1 MCFQRKQ
8 AADSICFAIAETR
21 ARCEYLDRI
30 LPGGQGK
37 IKVWAWDQENMT
49 TALRSQ
55 VDAAILIR
63 KGLSAADLARWQ
75 QKSLPEFMLEDLA
88 DQELDCLGLKR
99 GHRVYEQRRKAM
111 LEELS
116 QPVPTIELPWGR
128 IVARYDDS
136 DSPPSFSLVF
146 AFNSPEGFPIRQR
159 PSLGSECDIEAIQFA
174 IGKVLETKF
183 ADIERA
189 GAALTDSYVAG
200 EILKFEVLDTSRTNF
215 KALSESIAD
224 FVEHYDMVGMLADE
238 SVVVH
243 GNEASARRY
252 VAHGWVV

>member
-1 MCFQRKQ
+1 
-8 AADSICFAIAETR
+8 
-21 ARCEYLDRI
+21 
-30 LPGGQGK
+30 
-37 IKVWAWDQENMT
+37 MT

-116 QPVPTIELPWGR
+116 QPVPTIDLSWGR

-146 AFNSPEGFPIRQR
+146 AFNSPEGFPNRQR